1 MSTAD
6 TESSPTSAVVT
17 GVSNGIGRATLVALA
32 RAGAAVGGVYRSD
45 HEAADSLRAEL
56 REIGADPLI
65 ESVDTA
71 DAAALDDFA
80 DRFAERAGG
89 LDVWVNNAARLM
101 VKPFL
106 ETTAEDWQDL
116 LAANLFG
123 YVNGCRAAARHMVA
137 AGRGG
142 RIINVSSVVF
152 DQPTAEMTAYVTAK
166 GGIAGLTRSLA
177 VELGPQGIT
186 VNALSPGATETP
198 LNARSWTEEVRARY
212 RERIPLAHI
221 ADADE
226 IADAIV
232 MFAGERSRYV
242 TGQILNVDGG
252 LTLNG
257 SVGHQAT

>member
-1 MSTAD
+1 MD
-6 TESSPTSAVVT
+6 GTERAPMRAVVT
-17 GVSNGIGRATLVALA
+17 GVSNGIGRATLLALA
-32 RAGAAVGGVYRSD
+32 RAGAAVGGVYRGD
-45 HEAADSLRAEL
+45 HEAAESLRAEL
-56 REIGADPLI
+56 AAIGVEALV
-65 ESVDTA
+65 EAVDTA
-71 DAAALDDFA
+71 DDAALDAFA
-80 DRFAERAGG
+80 DRFAARSGG

-106 ETTAEDWQDL
+106 ETSPEEWRDL
-116 LAANLFG
+116 LATNLFG

-137 AGRGG
+137 AGGGG
-142 RIINVSSVVF
+142 RIVNVSSVVF

-186 VNALSPGATETP
+186 VNALAPGATETP
-198 LNARSWTEEVRARY
+198 LNEKSWTEEVRARY
-212 RERIPLAHI
+212 RDRIPLRHI
-221 ADADE
+221 AEADA

-232 MFAGERSRYV
+232 MFAGDQSRYV

-257 SVGHQAT
+257 SVGHRAT